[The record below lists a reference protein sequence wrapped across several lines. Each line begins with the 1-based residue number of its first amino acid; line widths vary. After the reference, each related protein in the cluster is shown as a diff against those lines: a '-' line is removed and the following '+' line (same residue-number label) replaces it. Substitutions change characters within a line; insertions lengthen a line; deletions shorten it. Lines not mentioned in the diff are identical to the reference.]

1 AGGYRDLDGWHKF
14 DHDVDHIEQA
24 RLVFMRDLQTIGS
37 VIPLELTSEER
48 RSVERGV
55 YLMIPYFER
64 WKEEPF
70 DNVINPANGEPYTEI
85 GFAHYLMDYNGY
97 AVMYVGR
104 IDRIMRN
111 RSTGRKVIWE
121 LKTTTQA
128 LPVFKKQVKPNHQ
141 ITGYFLP
148 LSETMP
154 DVHECCWDS
163 VFVSSR
169 QPDLKKAAM
178 GDRWWAFGIDIAK
191 DFDRQFTLR
200 SPNDIEEFKFDT
212 IETIREYCGWLFR
225 EDVRRWPRNAPG
237 ACHTYGGCTFRDICP
252 M

>member
-1 AGGYRDLDGWHKF
+1 LAYEEGWQAKVKTVRDAPLDFGHAFHAGVEAGYNALAGGYRDLDGWHRF

-55 YLMIPYFER
+55 YLMMAYFER

-111 RSTGRKVIWE
+111 RATGRKVIWE

-128 LPVFKKQVKPNHQ
+128 LSVFKKQVKPNHQ

-169 QPDLKKAAM
+169 QPDLKKAAL
-178 GDRWWAFGIDIAK
+178 GDR
-191 DFDRQFTLR
+191 
-200 SPNDIEEFKFDT
+200 
-212 IETIREYCGWLFR
+212 
-225 EDVRRWPRNAPG
+225 
-237 ACHTYGGCTFRDICP
+237 
-252 M
+252 